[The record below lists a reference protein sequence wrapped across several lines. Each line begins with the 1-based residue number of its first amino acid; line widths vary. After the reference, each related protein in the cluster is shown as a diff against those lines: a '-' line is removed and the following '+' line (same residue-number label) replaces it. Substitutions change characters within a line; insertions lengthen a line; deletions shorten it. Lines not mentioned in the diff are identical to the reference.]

1 MTGWDCGLAVHPSA
15 PIHVQNQV
23 QGAPGN
29 TPYVLLSLGS
39 RSVPSLFC
47 RGFWCASPT
56 VFSIFL
62 PSPPRLNQCLVGDG
76 SSRGGWKLLA
86 AAEFGKSRPEG
97 EQRPLDL
104 VMWRRV
110 VGKHRQYWGDWRDL
124 MNLKPFFEGF
134 FFFFWR
140 VQERQ
145 WGHMSTS
152 GAEKEAK
159 VGRLLRRLEAAMPR

>member
-104 VMWRRV
+104 VTWRRV

-134 FFFFWR
+134 FFFFF
-140 VQERQ
+140 
-145 WGHMSTS
+145 G
-152 GAEKEAK
+152 GF
-159 VGRLLRRLEAAMPR
+159 RRDNGVI